1 MKIKTGGM
9 DLLESETFLAVGD
22 GETVITIREGPD
34 LLCFILNFVEGEGEK
49 KMALHFEGA
58 GKNSLKVNLINWSN
72 PLGTTL
78 NEPVEVGTYLKRQL
92 FMLFNISKAGTAGQL
107 REVTFSLY
115 LGEEVQDGHN

>member
-34 LLCFILNFVEGEGEK
+34 LLCFILNFVEVEGEK
-49 KMALHFEGA
+49 KMDLIFEAVG
-58 GKNSLKVNLINWSN
+58 NNTLKVNLINWSN
-72 PLGTTL
+72 PLGITL
-78 NEPVEVGTYLKRQL
+78 SEPVEVGTYLKRKL
-92 FMLFNISKAGTAGQL
+92 FMLFNISKAGERGHL

>member
-22 GETVITIREGPD
+22 GETVITIREDLD
-34 LLCFILNFVEGEGEK
+34 LLSFILNFVEAEGEK
-49 KMALHFEGA
+49 KMTVNFEA
-58 GKNSLKVNLINWSN
+58 VGKNTLKVNLTNWST
-72 PLGTTL
+72 PFGTTFI
-78 NEPVEVGTYLKRQL
+78 EPVEVGTYHKRRL
-92 FMLFNISKAGTAGQL
+92 FILVNISKAGGRGHL

>member
-22 GETVITIREGPD
+22 GETVITITEDPD
-34 LLCFILNFVEGEGEK
+34 VLCFILNFVEAEGEK
-49 KMALHFEGA
+49 KMGLNFEA
-58 GKNSLKVNLINWSN
+58 VDKKTLKVNLTNWSN
-72 PLGTTL
+72 PLGITFTK
-78 NEPVEVGTYLKRQL
+78 PVEVGTYRKRRL
-92 FMLFNISKAGTAGQL
+92 FMLVNISKAGKGGHL